1 MKKAVQK
8 VFIVD
13 DHPMVREGLKSLIN
27 QADLRVCG
35 EAENANDA
43 LKGIL
48 DTKPDAVIVDLSLK
62 EGSGLDLIKHIKSR
76 APDAAVIVVSMH
88 DERHYAERTIRA
100 GARGYIMKGE
110 SSSKVVGALRDVLDG
125 KLYLSP
131 EMRAMFVERFV
142 GGAPAN
148 TASPVDALSNRE
160 LEVFR
165 LLGQGYETRRIAEM
179 LELNIKT
186 VQTFCAK
193 IKEKLQLGNA
203 SELLREAVRWHESN
217 PAG

>member
-1 MKKAVQK
+1 MKKAVRK

-62 EGSGLDLIKHIKSR
+62 EGSGLDLIKHIKAR
-76 APDAAVIVVSMH
+76 APDAAIIVVSMH

-110 SSSKVVGALRDVLDG
+110 LSSKVVGALRDVLDG

-148 TASPVDALSNRE
+148 AASPVDALSNRE

-165 LLGQGYETRRIAEM
+165 LLGQGFETRRIAEM